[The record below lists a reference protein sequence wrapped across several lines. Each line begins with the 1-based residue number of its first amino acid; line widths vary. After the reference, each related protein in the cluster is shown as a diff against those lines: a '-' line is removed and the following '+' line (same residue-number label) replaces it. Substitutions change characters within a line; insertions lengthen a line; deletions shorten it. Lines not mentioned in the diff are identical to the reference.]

1 MGKNSPLTPCW
12 ASLSTLCCMCLLSF
26 LAYKGQ
32 PSTGAHIGP
41 VCWTEY
47 LTQSKTPGSP
57 LPPASRERKLPGE
70 GCPVPERVA
79 PHVQKP
85 PSTGQ
90 LVAQIYPPLSGN
102 KKSVHPHHPAPQG
115 CLTWVSSPPETL
127 NHLAL
132 LQLRK
137 TDKPA
142 GTGRGQHFWNVSLT
156 DSKETAKSHLHSPS
170 SLHQKE
176 ELN

>member
-1 MGKNSPLTPCW
+1 MGKNNPNSLLAIPLYPVLHVSALFSALQREALKRGTPV
-12 ASLSTLCCMCLLSF
+12 
-26 LAYKGQ
+26 Y
-32 PSTGAHIGP
+32 
-41 VCWTEY
+41 WTEY
-47 LTQSKTPGSP
+47 LTQSETPGSP
-57 LPPASRERKLPGE
+57 LLASRERKLPGK

-79 PHVQKP
+79 HLPHVHRP
-85 PSTGQ
+85 SSTGQ
-90 LVAQIYPPLSGN
+90 LVAQIYLPLSRN

-156 DSKETAKSHLHSPS
+156 DSEETAKSHLHSPS